1 MSKKI
6 GIFAG
11 TFDPIHNG
19 HLAFAEAALQRG
31 LEKVWFLV
39 EPKPRRKQGV
49 HALEHRQAM
58 VDLAI
63 ADNPKFGTIITEQPR
78 FTAHQTLPLLQ
89 SRFLGHKIVLLFGND
104 VVAHMADWPHVDEL
118 VKSVE
123 LFIASRES
131 DNNKIL
137 HNMKYLEKSR
147 NIKFDYQIIRAN
159 QSEISSSRLR
169 TALRKGKAIAGVPA
183 EAQNYILQNKLY
195 SSVTDS
201 ASS

>member
-11 TFDPIHNG
+11 TFDPIHEG
-19 HLAFAEAALQRG
+19 HLAFAEAAIRAG

-63 ADNPKFGTIITEQPR
+63 ADNPKIGTIIIEQPR
-78 FTAHQTLPLLQ
+78 FTAHQTLPLLTA
-89 SRFLGHKIVLLFGND
+89 RFLGHKLVLLFGDD
-104 VVAHMADWPHVDEL
+104 VVTHMAEWPHVDEL
-118 VKSVE
+118 IKSVE
-123 LFIASRES
+123 LFIAARKN
-131 DNNKIL
+131 DDKKIL

-147 NIKFDYQIIRAN
+147 SLKFDYEIIHA
-159 QSEISSSRLR
+159 SLAELSSSKLR
-169 TALRKGKAIAGVPA
+169 AALKKGNASSGIPLAV
-183 EAQNYILQNKLY
+183 QDYIKQNKLY
-195 SSVTDS
+195 SSGTDS

>member
-11 TFDPIHNG
+11 TFDPIHEG
-19 HLAFAEAALQRG
+19 HLAFAESALQAG

-49 HALEHRQAM
+49 HAIQHRQAM

-63 ADNPKFGTIITEQPR
+63 ADNPKFGTIIIDQPR

-89 SRFLGHKIVLLFGND
+89 SRFLGHKLVLLFGDD
-104 VVAHMADWPHVDEL
+104 VISHIAGWPHVDEL
-118 VKSVE
+118 VKSVQ
-123 LFIASRES
+123 LLVASRKT
-131 DNNKIL
+131 DDKKIL
-137 HNMKYLEKSR
+137 HSMKYLEKSR
-147 NIKFDYQIIRAN
+147 NLKFDFQIIYPDMA
-159 QSEISSSRLR
+159 QVSSSKLR
-169 TALRKGKAIAGVPA
+169 IDLKHGKNAAGIPA
-183 EAQNYILQNKLY
+183 AVRNYISKNQLY
-195 SSVTDS
+195 TSGSDS